1 MPSMTS
7 LTTGS
12 AAAAPAVAPSTR
24 AAALSRR
31 VAAGLSSLAPLLDLA
46 LRLIVAEAFFKSG
59 LTKIA
64 SWASTVSLFENE
76 YMVPLLPPEAAALLA
91 TGAELAFPVLLVLGL
106 GSRLAAFALFVLN
119 IVAVVSYPELG
130 AVGLKDH
137 VTWGLLMLVT
147 MLHGPGRL
155 SLDHLVAR
163 RFPGARDGR

>member
-1 MPSMTS
+1 
-7 LTTGS
+7 
-12 AAAAPAVAPSTR
+12 
-24 AAALSRR
+24 
-31 VAAGLSSLAPLLDLA
+31 
-46 LRLIVAEAFFKSG
+46 
-59 LTKIA
+59 
-64 SWASTVSLFENE
+64 
-76 YMVPLLPPEAAALLA
+76 MVPLLPPEAAALLA

-106 GSRLAAFALFVLN
+106 GSRFAAFALFVLN

-147 MLHGPGRL
+147 LLHGPGRL